1 MTAGARSATG
11 ESARPLWHGR
21 AVALLG
27 ILLVAANLRT
37 AVAALSPIFSEIRAE
52 FPVSAVGVGLLGML
66 PPVCFALFGLLAP
79 LFTRRAALETVLL
92 IALGVMLAGH
102 ILRATAGSFAVLA
115 IGSAV
120 TFAGMGVGNVLLP
133 PLVKRYFPDRIG
145 LVTAL
150 YATVMSVSTLLPP
163 LVAVPVADT
172 AGWHVSV
179 GMWALVSVL
188 AVIPWLRIV
197 ITHRPAHPTG
207 DAGVEEADRSLM
219 ARVWRSGLAWAMAV
233 LFAVSSLN
241 AYAMFA
247 WLPQIVH
254 DVAGTPPAEA
264 GALLSVYAGMGI
276 PAGLLVPL
284 LAARMRN
291 VALLVYAGVAFFLA
305 GYAGLIL
312 APAAATWLWVA
323 LAGLGPLL
331 FPLTLVLINVRTRT
345 HAGSVALS
353 GFTQGLGYTLGALGP
368 LAVGVLHESTGGW
381 TVPLLVLTA
390 TALAAAAAGAVV
402 ARPVALEDR

>member
-1 MTAGARSATG
+1 MTDDPRAAG
-11 ESARPLWHGR
+11 ARPLWRGR
-21 AVALLG
+21 AIALLG

-37 AVAALSPIFSEIRAE
+37 AVAALSPIFAEIRTE
-52 FPVSAVGVGLLGML
+52 FAVSSIGVGLLGML
-66 PPVCFALFGLLAP
+66 PPVCFALFGLIAP
-79 LFTRRAALETVLL
+79 RFTRRLSLEAVVV
-92 IALGVMLAGH
+92 IALAVMLAGH
-102 ILRATAGSFAVLA
+102 LVRASAGSFAVLA

-145 LVTAL
+145 LVTSL

-163 LVAVPVADT
+163 LVAVPVADA

-179 GMWALVSVL
+179 GMWALVTVL
-188 AVIPWLRIV
+188 AILPWLRIL
-197 ITHRPAHPTG
+197 ISHRPAHPDSDVEVETAQPAM
-207 DAGVEEADRSLM
+207 AG
-219 ARVWRSGLAWAMAV
+219 RVWRSPLAWAMAV

-247 WLPQIVH
+247 WLPQILH
-254 DVAGTPPAEA
+254 DVAGVPPLDA

-284 LAARMRN
+284 LASRMRN
-291 VALLVYAGVAFFLA
+291 VALLIYVAVAFFVV
-305 GYAGLIL
+305 GYLGLIL
-312 APAAATWLWVA
+312 VPATATWLWVA

-331 FPLTLVLINVRTRT
+331 FPLCLVLINMRTRT

-368 LAVGVLHESTGGW
+368 LAVGVLHQLTASW
-381 TVPLLVLTA
+381 TLALAVLTA
-390 TALAAAAAGAVV
+390 TALAAAVAGSIA
-402 ARPVALEDR
+402 ARPHYLED

>member
-1 MTAGARSATG
+1 MADDPRAAAT
-11 ESARPLWHGR
+11 RPLWRGR
-21 AVALLG
+21 AIALVG
-27 ILLVAANLRT
+27 ILLIAANLRT
-37 AVAALSPIFSEIRAE
+37 AVAALSPIFAEIRAE
-52 FPVSAVGVGLLGML
+52 FDVSSIGVGLLGML
-66 PPVCFALFGLLAP
+66 PPVCFALFGLIAP
-79 LFTRRAALETVLL
+79 RFTRRLSLEAVVLL
-92 IALGVMLAGH
+92 ALAVMLVGH
-102 ILRATAGSFAVLA
+102 LVRAAAGSFAVLA

-145 LVTAL
+145 LVTSL

-163 LVAVPVADT
+163 LVAVPVADA

-179 GMWALVSVL
+179 GMWALVTVL
-188 AVIPWLRIV
+188 AILPWLRILV
-197 ITHRPAHPTG
+197 SHRPAHPDSDVEVETAQPAM
-207 DAGVEEADRSLM
+207 AG
-219 ARVWRSGLAWAMAV
+219 RVWRSPLAWAMAA

-247 WLPQIVH
+247 WLPQILL
-254 DVAGTPPAEA
+254 DVAGVPPLDA

-284 LAARMRN
+284 LAARLRN
-291 VALLVYAGVAFFLA
+291 VALLIYVAVAFFVL
-305 GYAGLIL
+305 GYLGLIL
-312 APAAATWLWVA
+312 VPGTATWLWVA

-331 FPLTLVLINVRTRT
+331 FPLCLVLINLRTRT

-368 LAVGVLHESTGGW
+368 LAVGVLHQLTASW
-381 TVPLLVLTA
+381 TLALVVLTA
-390 TALAAAAAGAVV
+390 TALAAAIAGSIA
-402 ARPVALEDR
+402 ARPHYLED

>member
-1 MTAGARSATG
+1 VTAGQA
-11 ESARPLWHGR
+11 ARPLWHGR

-37 AVAALSPIFSEIRAE
+37 AVAALSPIFWEIRAE

-79 LFTRRAALETVLL
+79 IFTRRLALETVLL
-92 IALGVMLAGH
+92 IALGVMLTGH
-102 ILRATAGSFAVLA
+102 VLRATAGSFAVLA

-163 LVAVPVADT
+163 LVAVPVADA

-179 GMWALVSVL
+179 GMWALMSVL
-188 AVIPWLRIV
+188 AILPWLRIV
-197 ITHRPAHPTG
+197 ITHRPAHPAH
-207 DAGVEEADRSLM
+207 DVEVEEADRSLV

-233 LFAVSSLN
+233 VFAVSSLN

-264 GALLSVYAGMGI
+264 GALLSIYAGMGI

-291 VALLVYAGVAFFLA
+291 VALLVYAGVAFFLV

-312 APAAATWLWVA
+312 VPGTATWLWVA
-323 LAGLGPLL
+323 FAGLGPLL
-331 FPLTLVLINVRTRT
+331 FPLSLVLINVRTRT

-353 GFTQGLGYTLGALGP
+353 GFTQGIGYTLGALGP
-368 LAVGVLHESTGGW
+368 LAVGVLHELTGGW

>member
-1 MTAGARSATG
+1 MTAGQ
-11 ESARPLWHGR
+11 EARPLWHGR
-21 AVALLG
+21 AVALVG

-37 AVAALSPIFSEIRAE
+37 AVAALSPIFAAIRAE

-79 LFTRRAALETVLL
+79 VFTRRLALETVLL
-92 IALGVMLAGH
+92 IALGVMLVGH
-102 ILRATAGSFAVLA
+102 VLRATAGSFAVLA

-150 YATVMSVSTLLPP
+150 YASVMSPSTLLPP
-163 LVAVPVADT
+163 LVAVPVADA

-179 GMWALVSVL
+179 GMWAVMSVL
-188 AVIPWLRIV
+188 AIIPWLRIV
-197 ITHRPAHPTG
+197 ITHRPAHPAH
-207 DAGVEEADRSLM
+207 DVEVEEADRSLV
-219 ARVWRSGLAWAMAV
+219 ARVWRSGLAWAMAII
-233 LFAVSSLN
+233 FAVSSLN

-312 APAAATWLWVA
+312 APGTATWLWVA
-323 LAGLGPLL
+323 FAGLGPLL
-331 FPLTLVLINVRTRT
+331 FPLSLVLINVRTRT

-353 GFTQGLGYTLGALGP
+353 GFTQGVGYTLGALGP
-368 LAVGVLHESTGGW
+368 LAVGVLHETTGGW

>member
-1 MTAGARSATG
+1 MAGDAPAAG
-11 ESARPLWHGR
+11 ARPLWHGR
-21 AVALLG
+21 AIALVG
-27 ILLVAANLRT
+27 ILLIAANLRT
-37 AVAALSPIFSEIRAE
+37 AVAALSPIFAEIRTE
-52 FPVSAVGVGLLGML
+52 FTVTSIDVGLLGML
-66 PPVCFALFGLLAP
+66 PPVCFAVFGLIAP
-79 LFTRRAALETVLL
+79 SFTRRLSLETLVVLS
-92 IALGVMLAGH
+92 LGVILAGH
-102 ILRATAGSFAVLA
+102 LVRASATSFAVLA

-145 LVTAL
+145 LVTSL

-163 LVAVPVADT
+163 LLAVPVADA

-188 AVIPWLRIV
+188 AILPWLRIL
-197 ITHRPAHPTG
+197 ITHRPAHP
-207 DAGVEEADRSLM
+207 DSDVEVEKAQPAMAG
-219 ARVWRSGLAWAMAV
+219 RVWHSPLAWAMAV

-247 WLPQIVH
+247 WLPQILH
-254 DVAGTPPAEA
+254 DVAGVPPAEA

-291 VALLVYAGVAFFLA
+291 VAVLIYAGVAFFIA
-305 GYAGLIL
+305 GYLGLIL
-312 APAAATWLWVA
+312 APAAATWLWVSF
-323 LAGLGPLL
+323 AGLGPLL
-331 FPLTLVLINVRTRT
+331 FPLCLVLINVRTRT

-368 LAVGVLHESTGGW
+368 LAVGVLHQLTGDW
-381 TVPLLVLTA
+381 TLALLVLTG
-390 TALAAAAAGAVV
+390 TVLAAAAAGAVA
-402 ARPVALEDR
+402 ARPRYLED

>member
-1 MTAGARSATG
+1 MATADGAAG
-11 ESARPLWHGR
+11 ARPLWHGR
-21 AVALLG
+21 AIALIG

-37 AVAALSPIFSEIRAE
+37 AVAALSPIFGEIRAE
-52 FPVSAVGVGLLGML
+52 FDVTSIGVGLLGML
-66 PPVCFALFGLLAP
+66 PPVCFALFGLIAP
-79 LFTRRAALETVLL
+79 SLTRRLSLEAVVVL
-92 IALGVMLAGH
+92 ALGVMVAGH
-102 ILRATAGSFAVLA
+102 LLRASATSFAVLA

-145 LVTAL
+145 LVTSL

-163 LVAVPVADT
+163 LVAVPVADA

-179 GMWALVSVL
+179 GMWGVVSVL
-188 AVIPWLRIV
+188 AILPWLRILIV
-197 ITHRPAHPTG
+197 HRPQHP
-207 DAGVEEADRSLM
+207 DSDVEVESAEPAM
-219 ARVWRSGLAWAMAV
+219 ARRVWRSPLAWAVAV

-247 WLPQIVH
+247 WLPEILH
-254 DVAGTPPAEA
+254 DVAGVPPLAG

-276 PAGLLVPL
+276 PAGLLIPL
-284 LAARMRN
+284 LASQMRN
-291 VALLVYAGVAFFLA
+291 VAVLVYAGVAFFVA

-312 APAAATWLWVA
+312 VPATATWLWVA

-331 FPLTLVLINVRTRT
+331 FPLCLVLINFRTRT

-368 LAVGVLHESTGGW
+368 LAVGVLHQLTASW
-381 TVPLLVLTA
+381 TLPLIVLTA
-390 TALAAAAAGAVV
+390 TALAAAFAGTVA
-402 ARPVALEDR
+402 ARPHYLED

>member
-1 MTAGARSATG
+1 MADASAAAG
-11 ESARPLWHGR
+11 ARPLWRGR
-21 AVALLG
+21 AIALLG

-37 AVAALSPIFSEIRAE
+37 AVAALSPIFAEIRGE
-52 FPVSAVGVGLLGML
+52 FDVSSIGVGLLGML
-66 PPVCFALFGLLAP
+66 PPVCFALFGLIAP
-79 LFTRRAALETVLL
+79 RFTRRLSLEAVVLL
-92 IALGVMLAGH
+92 ALGVMLVGH
-102 ILRATAGSFAVLA
+102 LIRAAAGSFAVLA
-115 IGSAV
+115 IGSAI

-145 LVTAL
+145 LVTSL

-163 LVAVPVADT
+163 LVAVPVADA

-179 GMWALVSVL
+179 GMWALVTVL
-188 AVIPWLRIV
+188 AILPWLRIL
-197 ITHRPAHPTG
+197 ISHRPAHPASDVEVETAQPAL
-207 DAGVEEADRSLM
+207 AG
-219 ARVWRSGLAWAMAV
+219 RVWRSSLAWAMAV

-247 WLPQIVH
+247 WLPQILH
-254 DVAGTPPAEA
+254 DVAGVPPLDA

-284 LAARMRN
+284 LASRMRN
-291 VALLVYAGVAFFLA
+291 VAVLIYVAVGFFVV
-305 GYAGLIL
+305 GYLGLIL
-312 APAAATWLWVA
+312 VPGAATWLWVA

-331 FPLTLVLINVRTRT
+331 FPLCLLLINMRTRT

-368 LAVGVLHESTGGW
+368 LAVGVLHQLTGSW
-381 TVPLLVLTA
+381 TLALIVLTG
-390 TALAAAAAGAVV
+390 TALAAAVAGAVA
-402 ARPVALEDR
+402 ARPRYLED

>member
-1 MTAGARSATG
+1 MADAPAAG
-11 ESARPLWHGR
+11 ARPLWHGR
-21 AVALLG
+21 AIALVG

-37 AVAALSPIFSEIRAE
+37 AVAALSPIFAEIRTD
-52 FPVSAVGVGLLGML
+52 FDVSSIGVGLLGML
-66 PPVCFALFGLLAP
+66 PPICFAIFGLIAP
-79 LFTRRAALETVLL
+79 TFTRRLSLETVVLL
-92 IALGVMLAGH
+92 SLTVILAGH
-102 ILRATAGSFAVLA
+102 LVRAFSTSFAVLA

-145 LVTAL
+145 LVTSL

-163 LVAVPVADT
+163 LLAVPVADA

-179 GMWALVSVL
+179 GMWGVVSLL
-188 AVIPWLRIV
+188 AILPWLRIL
-197 ITHRPAHPTG
+197 ITHRPAHP
-207 DAGVEEADRSLM
+207 DSDVEVEAAQPAMAG
-219 ARVWRSGLAWAMAV
+219 RVWRSSLAWSLAV
-233 LFAVSSLN
+233 VFAVSSLN

-247 WLPQIVH
+247 WLPQILH
-254 DVAGTPPAEA
+254 DVAGVPPLDA

-291 VALLVYAGVAFFLA
+291 VAILIYAGVAFFLL
-305 GYAGLIL
+305 GYLGLIL
-312 APAAATWLWVA
+312 VPGTATWLWVA
-323 LAGLGPLL
+323 FAGLGPLL
-331 FPLTLVLINVRTRT
+331 FPLCLVLINVRTRT

-368 LAVGVLHESTGGW
+368 LAVGVLHQVTGGW
-381 TVPLLVLTA
+381 TLALIVLIA
-390 TALAAAAAGAVV
+390 TALAAAAAGALA
-402 ARPVALEDR
+402 ARPRYLED